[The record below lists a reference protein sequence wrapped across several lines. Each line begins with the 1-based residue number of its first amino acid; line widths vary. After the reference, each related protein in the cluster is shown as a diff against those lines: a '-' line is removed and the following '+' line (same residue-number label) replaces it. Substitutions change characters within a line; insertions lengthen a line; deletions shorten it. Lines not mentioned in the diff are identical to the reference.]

1 VRGLVPGTRAVVTG
15 AGRGIGRA
23 EAIALARAGARV
35 VVGYG
40 TSAEA
45 ADAVVAEIA
54 AAGGEAHAVQADM
67 ADPDAVV
74 ALMDRAAE
82 LLGGID
88 VLVSNAGVEHFGALG
103 SVTAAE
109 FDATFGVNTRGQ
121 FLAAQAAQ
129 AHMGE
134 GGRIVLTSS
143 ISATMGVPGHAVY
156 AGSKAAVE
164 AMVRCLALDLVRRGI
179 TVNAIAPG
187 GTTSDMSAENGPHYD
202 NELTAISWPMGRYG
216 EPEDITPT
224 VLFLASPDS
233 AWITG
238 QTLRVSGGQ

>member
-1 VRGLVPGTRAVVTG
+1 VTGLVPGTRAVVTG
-15 AGRGIGRA
+15 GSRGIGRA
-23 EAIALARAGARV
+23 EALALAEAGARV

-40 TSAEA
+40 HSAEA
-45 ADAVVAEIA
+45 ADAVVAQIA
-54 AAGGEAHAVQADM
+54 GNGGEAHAVQADM

-88 VLVSNAGVEHFGALG
+88 VLVSNAGIEHFGELG
-103 SVTAAE
+103 TVTAAE
-109 FDATFGVNTRGQ
+109 FDATFAVNTRGQ

-187 GTTSDMSAENGPHYD
+187 GTTSDMSAENGPHYAND
-202 NELTAISWPMGRYG
+202 LTAISWPMGRYG

>member
-1 VRGLVPGTRAVVTG
+1 MTGLRAGTRAVVTG
-15 AGRGIGRA
+15 ASRGIGRA
-23 EAIALARAGARV
+23 EAIALADAGARV

-40 TSAEA
+40 RSAEA
-45 ADAVVAEIA
+45 ADAVVAEIGA
-54 AAGGEAHAVQADM
+54 RGGEAYAVPADM

-74 ALMDRAAE
+74 ALVERAAE

-103 SVTAAE
+103 SVSAAE
-109 FDATFGVNTRGQ
+109 FDATFAVNTRGQ
-121 FLAAQAAQ
+121 FLAVQAAQ

-143 ISATMGVPGHAVY
+143 IAATTGVPGHALY

-187 GTTSDMSAENGPHYD
+187 GTSSDMSVENGPHYD
-202 NELTAISWPMGRYG
+202 NDLTAIAWPMGRYG
-216 EPEDITPT
+216 TPEDITPT
-224 VLFLASPDS
+224 VLFLASPQS

>member
-1 VRGLVPGTRAVVTG
+1 MTGLVPGTRAVVTG
-15 AGRGIGRA
+15 GSRGIGRA

-40 TSAEA
+40 SSAEA
-45 ADAVVAEIA
+45 ADAVVAEIVA
-54 AAGGEAHAVQADM
+54 VGGEAHAVQADM

-74 ALMDRAAE
+74 ALMDAAAE

-109 FDATFGVNTRGQ
+109 FDATFAVNTRGQ

-143 ISATMGVPGHAVY
+143 ISATMAVPGHAIY

-187 GTTSDMSAENGPHYD
+187 GTTSDMSAENGPHYAND
-202 NELTAISWPMGRYG
+202 LTAISWPMGRYG

-224 VLFLASPDS
+224 VLFLASRDS

>member
-1 VRGLVPGTRAVVTG
+1 VTGLVPGTRAVVTG
-15 AGRGIGRA
+15 GSRGIGRA

-40 TSAEA
+40 SSAEA
-45 ADAVVAEIA
+45 AAAVVAEIA
-54 AAGGEAHAVQADM
+54 AVGGEAHAVQADM

-74 ALMDRAAE
+74 ALMDAAAE

-109 FDATFGVNTRGQ
+109 FDATFAVNTRGQ

-143 ISATMGVPGHAVY
+143 ISATMAVPGHAIY

-187 GTTSDMSAENGPHYD
+187 GTTSDMSAENGPHYAND
-202 NELTAISWPMGRYG
+202 LTAISWPMGRYG

-224 VLFLASPDS
+224 VLFLASRDS

>member
-1 VRGLVPGTRAVVTG
+1 VTGLVPGTRAVVTG
-15 AGRGIGRA
+15 GSRGIGRA

-40 TSAEA
+40 SSAEA
-45 ADAVVAEIA
+45 ADAVVAEIVA
-54 AAGGEAHAVQADM
+54 VGGEAHAVQADM

-74 ALMDRAAE
+74 ALMDAAAE

-109 FDATFGVNTRGQ
+109 FDATFAVNTRGQ

-143 ISATMGVPGHAVY
+143 ISATMAVPGHAIY

-187 GTTSDMSAENGPHYD
+187 GTTSDMSAENGPHYAND
-202 NELTAISWPMGRYG
+202 LTAISWPMGRYG

-224 VLFLASPDS
+224 VLFLASRDS